1 MSSPQAPAVLQD
13 EVDMNTFNQIAEID
27 DSGNSSFCI
36 SLYFDFFGQAED
48 TFKSMR
54 SALYASQIDSYI
66 ARRLRQMTLTRN
78 HRDIQDYD
86 RLSSLAHYIKGSSA
100 TVGLF
105 KIHDGC
111 ERIERFSKQR
121 DGSTVVSPQDAQQST
136 SQIRDV
142 LVALQEHNKR
152 AEHALRRHFG
162 MKTEA

>member
-1 MSSPQAPAVLQD
+1 MPSSQAPAVLQD

-54 SALYASQIDSYI
+54 SAL
-66 ARRLRQMTLTRN
+66 
-78 HRDIQDYD
+78 DIQDFA

-121 DGSTVVSPQDAQQST
+121 DGGVGALQQQDPQQSS

-142 LVALQEHNKR
+142 LAALQEHNKR
-152 AEHALRRHFG
+152 AEGALRRHFG

>member
-1 MSSPQAPAVLQD
+1 MAPPLQEIVSSPQAPAVLQD

-54 SALYASQIDSYI
+54 SAL
-66 ARRLRQMTLTRN
+66 
-78 HRDIQDYD
+78 DIQDYD

>member
-1 MSSPQAPAVLQD
+1 MAPPLPDMTASLQAPPLLKD
-13 EVDMNTFNQIAEID
+13 EVDMTTFNQIAEID

-54 SALYASQIDSYI
+54 SALDV
-66 ARRLRQMTLTRN
+66 
-78 HRDIQDYD
+78 QDYD

-121 DGSTVVSPQDAQQST
+121 VGGGAVTSPQDAQQQQST
-136 SQIRDV
+136 RQIRDV
-142 LVALQEHNKR
+142 LAALQEHNKR
-152 AEHALRRHFG
+152 AEGAFRRHFG